1 MTSTALTTI
10 VEPRREATWVGLMAP
25 AMELANMIKAT
36 EFVPKGLRGNAPAIV
51 AALLTADELGV
62 GGMTGLAN
70 IHVIDG
76 KPTLS
81 ASLMRALVVNRGHD
95 IWFEDL
101 KTTSVTACGRRR
113 GSEAITKVT
122 WTMEMART
130 AMLLGKDN
138 WKKYQRSML
147 EARASSELCRLVFA
161 DCLAG
166 LLHSTEE
173 IEDGVITI
181 EPGGDTLPGSGSAST
196 RRRRPA
202 PPSVESVEEP
212 VQPQRPALPGDAPPP
227 SQTQQAPIQEAAP
240 GEEQESQP
248 SPVLRKLFA
257 LFGELTIKDR
267 GDRLAICSLITKRAI
282 ASSKDLTADE
292 VSVIVEM
299 LEGVANSH
307 VLLVKR
313 DGIWKLEDAPG
324 DAPA

>member
-1 MTSTALTTI
+1 MTSTELA
-10 VEPRREATWVGLMAP
+10 VVQPRTESTGWVSLMGP
-25 AMELANMIKAT
+25 AMDLARVIKLT
-36 EFVPKGLRGNAPAIV
+36 DFVPKGLRGNEAAIC
-51 AALLTADELGV
+51 AALLTANELGV

-81 ASLMRALVVNRGHD
+81 AALQRALVVSRGHE
-95 IWFEDL
+95 IWWEEL

-113 GSEAITKVT
+113 GSENVTRVT

-173 IEDGVITI
+173 IEDGIITV
-181 EPGGDTLPGSGSAST
+181 ESGDAPGSETTGST

-202 PPSVESVEEP
+202 PPSVASVDETP
-212 VQPQRPALPGDAPPP
+212 PAARPPLPGDAPP
-227 SQTQQAPIQEAAP
+227 QAAAP
-240 GEEQESQP
+240 APAPEPAPESP
-248 SPVLRKLFA
+248 TAPVLRKVFA
-257 LFGELTIKDR
+257 LFNDLTIKDR
-267 GDRLAICSLITKRAI
+267 EDRLAICSLITKREI
-282 ASSKDLTADE
+282 TSSKDLTPQELSD
-292 VSVIVEM
+292 VVEM
-299 LEGVANSH
+299 LEAHLN
-307 VLLVKR
+307 LQIRIVKV
-313 DGIWKLEDAPG
+313 DGAWKLEDVPE
-324 DAPA
+324 

>member
-1 MTSTALTTI
+1 MTSTALATI
-10 VEPRREATWVGLMAP
+10 VEPRREAAWVGLMTP

-81 ASLMRALVVNRGHD
+81 AALQRALVLNRGHE

-101 KTTSVTACGRRR
+101 KTTSVTCCGRRR
-113 GSEAITKVT
+113 GSDAITKVT

-130 AMLLGKDN
+130 AQLLNKDN

-147 EARASSELCRLVFA
+147 EARSSAELCRLIFA

-173 IEDGVITI
+173 IEDGIVI
-181 EPGGDTLPGSGSAST
+181 ESGGDTLPPSDST
-196 RRRRPA
+196 SNRRRRPA
-202 PPSVESVEEP
+202 PPSVASVEEP
-212 VQPQRPALPGDAPPP
+212 VASQRPALPGDAPAAAPAQP
-227 SQTQQAPIQEAAP
+227 SAPQEAAA
-240 GEEQESQP
+240 GDEQAAQP

-267 GDRLAICSLITKRAI
+267 DDRLAICSLVTHRAI

-299 LEGVANSH
+299 LEGVANSR

-313 DGIWKLEDAPG
+313 DGIWKLEDAP
-324 DAPA
+324 A